1 MSPGFGNEQT
11 HHAKAPCVEV
21 SRKPARVGAAK
32 PAGEPAIVDQLGFS
46 AQGPI
51 ATSSGGYAARP
62 MIPSK
67 IVIDTQ
73 VVMDWLVFREPS
85 IAILVEAIQAGQVTW
100 IGTAEMK
107 AELLHV
113 LGRGIAADR
122 QPDLAAIDDAFA
134 RWCQLVAPAPP
145 KDLRLVCRDPD
156 DQMFIDLAVSSSARW
171 LISRDR
177 AVLALAK
184 RANKLCGLAIQKPEV
199 WIEAWAESQP

>member
-1 MSPGFGNEQT
+1 MSPSFGNEQT
-11 HHAKAPCVEV
+11 HHAGAQCVEV
-21 SRKPARVGAAK
+21 PSKPARVGTAK

-46 AQGPI
+46 AQGLMT
-51 ATSSGGYAARP
+51 TSADGYAAQP
-62 MIPSK
+62 MNPPR

-85 IAILVEAIQAGQVTW
+85 IAPLIEAVHVGEVAWAGTV
-100 IGTAEMK
+100 EMK

-122 QPDLAAIDDAFA
+122 KPDLAAIDDAFV

-145 KDLRLVCRDPD
+145 KDLRLICRDPD
-156 DQMFIDLAVSSSARW
+156 DQMFIDLAVSTGARW

-177 AVLALAK
+177 AVLALAR
-184 RANKLCGLAIQKPEV
+184 RAHKLCGLLIQKPEV
-199 WIEAWAESQP
+199 WIKARTDIQP